1 MTKLIGISGS
11 LRKAS
16 FNKALLHAAIPLAPE
31 GVRLSVGTI
40 EGIPLYN
47 ADVER
52 EGVPEAVQ
60 VLKDQI
66 ADADGVILFTPEYN
80 NSMPGVFKNAI
91 DWVSSS
97 MTGAP
102 NVFAGRAFAIA
113 GTSPGPF
120 GTLLSQNAWLPVM
133 RTLGADLWSGKRL
146 MLPKA
151 GTLFDKEGNLIDEDA
166 KGRLKAFVEAFA
178 AYVEA
183 VKRR

>member
-1 MTKLIGISGS
+1 MTKLLGISGS

-16 FNKALLHAAIPLAPE
+16 FNRSLLNAALPLAPE
-31 GVRLSVGTI
+31 GVSFTTGTI

-66 ADADGVILFTPEYN
+66 ASADGVILFTPEYN

-102 NVFAGRAFAIA
+102 NVFAGRAFALA
-113 GTSPGPF
+113 GASPGPF
-120 GTLLSQNAWLPVM
+120 GTLLSQDAWLSVF
-133 RTLGADLWSGKRL
+133 RTLGADLWAGKRL
-146 MLPKA
+146 MVPKA
-151 GTLFDKEGNLIDEDA
+151 GSVFDKDGNMIDEEA
-166 KGRLKAFVEAFA
+166 KARLKTFVEAFS
-178 AYVEA
+178 AYVA
-183 VKRR
+183 TVKDR

>member
-1 MTKLIGISGS
+1 MIKLLGISGS

-16 FNKALLHAAIPLAPE
+16 FNKALLHAALELPLAD
-31 GVRLSVGTI
+31 VRFTAGTI

-52 EGVPEAVQ
+52 EGVPAPVQ
-60 VLKDQI
+60 LLKDQI
-66 ADADGVILFTPEYN
+66 AAADGVILFTPEYN

-91 DWVSSS
+91 DWASSS

-102 NVFAGRAFAIA
+102 NVFAGRAFALA
-113 GTSPGPF
+113 GTSPSPF
-120 GTLLSQNAWLPVM
+120 GTLLSQNAWLPVF

-151 GTLFDKEGNLIDEDA
+151 GALFDKDGKLVDEDTR
-166 KGRLKAFVEAFA
+166 GRLKAFVEAFA
-178 AYVEA
+178 DYVKKE
-183 VKRR
+183 KGL

>member
-16 FNKALLHAAIPLAPE
+16 FNKALLHAALPMAPQ
-31 GVRLSVGTI
+31 GVSFTIGTI

-66 ADADGVILFTPEYN
+66 AAADGVILFTPEYN

-102 NVFAGRAFAIA
+102 NVFAGRSFALA

-120 GTLLSQNAWLPVM
+120 GTLLSQDAWLSVF

-151 GTLFDKEGNLIDEDA
+151 GSLFDKDGTLIDEDA
-166 KGRLKAFVEAFA
+166 KARLKVFVETFA
-178 AYVEA
+178 AYVA
-183 VKRR
+183 AKTA

>member
-16 FNKALLHAAIPLAPE
+16 FNKALLNAALPFAPQ
-31 GVRLSVGTI
+31 GVTFTTGTI

-52 EGVPEAVQ
+52 EGVPGPVQ
-60 VLKDQI
+60 LLKDQI
-66 ADADGVILFTPEYN
+66 AAADGVILFTPEYN
-80 NSMPGVFKNAI
+80 NSIPGVFKNAI

-102 NVFAGRAFAIA
+102 NVFAGRAFALA
-113 GTSPGPF
+113 GTSPSAF
-120 GTLLSQNAWLPVM
+120 GTILSQNAWLPVL

-151 GTLFDKEGNLIDEDA
+151 RSLFDKEGQLIDEDA
-166 KGRLKAFVEAFA
+166 KARLKAFVEAFA
-178 AYVEA
+178 DYVGRKTA
-183 VKRR
+183 

>member
-16 FNKALLHAAIPLAPE
+16 FNKALLHAALPLAPE
-31 GVRLSVGTI
+31 GVRFSVGTI

-80 NSMPGVFKNAI
+80 NSIPGVFKNAI

-102 NVFAGRAFAIA
+102 NVFSGRAFALA

-120 GTLLSQNAWLPVM
+120 GTLLSQNAWLPVL
-133 RTLGADLWSGKRL
+133 RTLGTDLWAGKRL

-151 GTLFDKEGNLIDEDA
+151 GTLFDKEGRLIDEEA
-166 KGRLKAFVEAFA
+166 KARLKAFVEAFA
-178 AYVEA
+178 AYVET
-183 VKRR
+183 VKKR